1 MIISTIQTLYIYTYN
16 QAIAEKTIG
25 IFDKKQFANGF
36 ILCALTRIDERS
48 KKRINI
54 FCPV

>member
-16 QAIAEKTIG
+16 QAIEEKTIG

-36 ILCALTRIDERS
+36 ILCALTRIDE
-48 KKRINI
+48 
-54 FCPV
+54 